1 MLQVPSSNLTFATA
15 NLTGLCHCAAASG
28 VIQSEAERLLLEAA
42 VRSSGYQGAVR
53 GGEGE
58 TVSSPGLG
66 VLMDRKFLVG
76 VRVPLVE
83 EVGGA
88 LLPPGPHIEGLPL
101 GLQELREAIKVQKK
115 WGKSRLVSFPIH
127 HENDK
132 KCSKICHHR
141 GAGGRAD
148 QYSEWEFPFIF
159 YPLYFG
165 GFPLQVPPGLSPLL
179 PILVDSCKERSETA
193 ENTYSFPLSEAGV
206 ETQE

>member
-141 GAGGRAD
+141 GAGGEGGSIFRMGI
-148 QYSEWEFPFIF
+148 SIHFLSFILWWLPFAS
-159 YPLYFG
+159 PSWTL
-165 GFPLQVPPGLSPLL
+165 PSPP
-179 PILVDSCKERSETA
+179 
-193 ENTYSFPLSEAGV
+193 NTCG
-206 ETQE
+206 